1 MRNGAHRM
9 ATQSRKSPPR
19 DLKQTCIGHFLLTR
33 QPQDYPSHARGGNLS
48 RVGQPQYRGSRRR
61 PAKRRI
67 LRANS
72 LAYVDKAFSDWAWE
86 QTAHDPDGLKL
97 LDIVKNF
104 GYDPRLPRVCARI
117 RSRGCLQE
125 VKDQIIFIG
134 SFCWI
139 TELYHTILIIFT
151 PISVHHI

>member
-1 MRNGAHRM
+1 M
-9 ATQSRKSPPR
+9 AAQSRKSSTGN
-19 DLKQTCIGHFLLTR
+19 LKQTCIGHFLLSH
-33 QPQDYPSHARGGNLS
+33 QPQDGSSHARGGNLS
-48 RVGQPQYRGSRRR
+48 RAGEPQHRGSRRR
-61 PAKRRI
+61 LAKRRI
-67 LRANS
+67 LNPNS
-72 LAYVDKAFSDWAWE
+72 LAYVDRAFSDWAWE

-97 LDIVKNF
+97 LKIVKNF

-139 TELYHTILIIFT
+139 TELYHTILIVFT